1 MKSKIFN
8 SKDRG
13 YILITALLLL
23 LVLTIVGIAAINTS
37 TVENI
42 LSGNI
47 KLREEN
53 VSSADAGVEISTA
66 VIERCVR
73 AQDTQGFTN
82 IINPVSQPG
91 NPDYLPM
98 ELRSSAF
105 DPDAQ
110 DIAFQISNQNVSVDI
125 DKMYSRWMGGTA
137 IEFASGY
144 EGTGKSGGKGFITY
158 YRINSNSTG
167 MVSSAAEI
175 GAIYRYVP
183 KY

>member
-1 MKSKIFN
+1 MKFKRDN
-8 SKDRG
+8 EG
-13 YILITALLLL
+13 YILVTALLLL

-53 VSSADAGVEISTA
+53 ISSADAGTEISTA

-82 IINPVSQPG
+82 IINPVFQPDD
-91 NPDYLPM
+91 PDYLPT

-105 DPDAQ
+105 DSDLQ
-110 DIAFQISNQNVSVDI
+110 DIALQIGNQNVSVDI

-144 EGTGKSGGKGFITY
+144 EGVGKSGGKGFITFF
-158 YRINSNSTG
+158 RINSNSTG
-167 MVSSAAEI
+167 LVSSAAVI

-183 KY
+183 K